1 MMEKRGLN
9 ASSIYWALAI
19 QALIAIIFLIFS
31 SVTNHTGKFS
41 FLIFNLFLAWVPL
54 GIAIVLKK
62 YLKNN
67 PILSFKG
74 ILLAFVWVCF
84 LPNSFYILSDF
95 IHLNNFNSVDI
106 LFDIITFFL
115 VAVNGIIAGIISV
128 YIIHEELNKRL
139 KSRQSLV
146 IVMGLFLMC
155 GFGIYLGRYL
165 RLNSWD
171 IITNPLVLIFDM
183 TNPLFDPETQF
194 KAFTACLGILGL
206 IGSSYIILWQSIKY
220 LTHKVRI

>member
-1 MMEKRGLN
+1 
-9 ASSIYWALAI
+9 
-19 QALIAIIFLIFS
+19 
-31 SVTNHTGKFS
+31 
-41 FLIFNLFLAWVPL
+41 
-54 GIAIVLKK
+54 
-62 YLKNN
+62 
-67 PILSFKG
+67 
-74 ILLAFVWVCF
+74 
-84 LPNSFYILSDF
+84 
-95 IHLNNFNSVDI
+95 
-106 LFDIITFFL
+106 
-115 VAVNGIIAGIISV
+115 
-128 YIIHEELNKRL
+128 
-139 KSRQSLV
+139 
-146 IVMGLFLMC
+146 MGLFLMC